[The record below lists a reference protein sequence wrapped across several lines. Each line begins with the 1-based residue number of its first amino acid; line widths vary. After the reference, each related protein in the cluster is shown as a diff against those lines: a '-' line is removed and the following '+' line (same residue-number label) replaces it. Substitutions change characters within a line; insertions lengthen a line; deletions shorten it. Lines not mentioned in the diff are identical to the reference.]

1 MGSLDR
7 LPEVQQNANFVDYL
21 KDLIEE
27 LKKEFICDQK
37 SALFSMQLLEVLIG
51 DLKHYHN
58 GSPVGQVEDFINKL
72 KIPFKKARC

>member
-7 LPEVQQNANFVDYL
+7 LPEVQQNVNFVDYL

-37 SALFSMQLLEVLIG
+37 SALFSMQLLEAIIG
-51 DLKHYHN
+51 DLKHHQN
-58 GSPVGQVEDFINKL
+58 ESPVGQVKDFINEI
-72 KIPFKKARC
+72 KIPFK